1 MRKEEQERMRREQ
14 EEKRKAM
21 AQELEESAREQVEQ
35 AEPIDTTAT
44 ISDAPKEES
53 KEPERQWIG
62 FKALLSQEDA
72 RKLGQFI
79 KENNIVIKKIDL

>member
-1 MRKEEQERMRREQ
+1 MRREQ
-14 EEKRKAM
+14 EELEEKRKAM
-21 AQELEESAREQVEQ
+21 VQKLEESAREQAEQ

-53 KEPERQWIG
+53 KEPEKQWIG